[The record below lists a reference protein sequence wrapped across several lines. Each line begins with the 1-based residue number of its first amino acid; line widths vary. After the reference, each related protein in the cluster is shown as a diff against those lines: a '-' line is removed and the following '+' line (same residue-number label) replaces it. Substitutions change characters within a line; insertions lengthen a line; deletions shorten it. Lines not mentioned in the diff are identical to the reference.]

1 MIASLGGIVL
11 GFLLGFRHAFEPDHL
26 TAVTTLAVESR
37 NVRSCIWLGAVW
49 GIGHTVSVVA
59 LGTALLVTGA
69 VLPLRAAMAFE
80 LGVAMML
87 VVLGIRSLCIALRD
101 GRRGTAR
108 RHHHGHDAHIHP
120 GPRAHVH
127 VAGQVLAWR
136 PLVVGVVHGLAG
148 SGAITAL
155 VFAELPTLERR
166 LVYLAL
172 FGLGSIAGM
181 AIASGAVGAS
191 LGRAAATPARYRVL
205 SIASGL
211 LSLGLG
217 VAWAVPELA
226 LL

>member
-1 MIASLGGIVL
+1 MIASLGGIVI

-37 NVRSCIWLGAVW
+37 NIRSCIWLGAVW
-49 GIGHTVSVVA
+49 GIGHTISVVA

-69 VLPLRAAMAFE
+69 VLPAGAATAFE
-80 LGVAMML
+80 LCVAMML
-87 VVLGIRSLCIALRD
+87 VVLGVRSLYIALRD
-101 GRRGTAR
+101 GRRGPAR
-108 RHHHGHDAHIHP
+108 RHHHGENAHVHP

-127 VAGQVLAWR
+127 VAGLALAWR
-136 PLVVGVVHGLAG
+136 PLVIGVVHGLAG

-181 AIASGAVGAS
+181 TCASGAMGAS
-191 LGRAAATPARYRVL
+191 LGRAARTPARYRVL
-205 SIASGL
+205 SMASGVA
-211 LSLGLG
+211 SLALG
-217 VAWAVPELA
+217 IAWAVPELS